1 MANKFNSNKN
11 AQFKKLSHRAREK
24 GNNQFLKK
32 EDNSVYTKFMKQFA
46 ETKWSQQIFEIAF
59 ECGGYIAGGMAR
71 MLLSP
76 KSDFSKL
83 AVQIK
88 DSGTVTGALEQSKKI
103 AYKSIS
109 DIDFFFR
116 TESGFN
122 EAVLKISQ
130 LKNNL
135 EHDFENCSMLQSDKI
150 HITTGTSVAGF
161 AFNIL
166 YVGPEN
172 VDPSRGDRSVAT
184 NIQFIAC
191 NFGEPEEVCDRFD
204 LMNSMV
210 AFDKTHRWKAYGWKQ
225 LETNNT
231 IEVSIWNPLTL
242 WRINKY
248 IRKYGYNSF
257 SFRTQADMIDGISIS
272 LKQLFSSDLKP
283 GEPGN
288 PTKTDFVCALHKF
301 ICNSKHLK
309 LDNNLIVY
317 LVSVCNALANEGESA
332 LMSDIQ
338 HYVTNKSN
346 GYHESQS
353 VTFNNNVQMIL
364 EKFTDRCLKHEFEY
378 T

>member
-11 AQFKKLSHRAREK
+11 AQFKKLSHRSREK

-32 EDNSVYTKFMKQFA
+32 EDNSVYIKFMKQFA
-46 ETKWSQQIFEIAF
+46 ETKWSQQIFQIAF
-59 ECGGYIAGGMAR
+59 QCGGYIAGGMAR

-76 KSDFSKL
+76 KSEFSKL

-88 DSGTVTGALEQSKKI
+88 DSTSVSGALEQSKKI

-130 LKNNL
+130 LKDSL
-135 EHDFENCSMLQSDKI
+135 EYDFENCSLPVSNKI
-150 HITTGTSVAGF
+150 NITTGTSVAGF

-166 YVGPEN
+166 YTGPEN
-172 VDPSRGDRSVAT
+172 VDPIKDDKRVAT
-184 NIQFIAC
+184 YIQFIAC

-204 LMNSMV
+204 LINSMV
-210 AFDKTHRWKAYGWKQ
+210 AFDMTHRWKAYGWKM
-225 LETNNT
+225 LEADNKL
-231 IEVSIWNPLTL
+231 EVSKWNPLTL

-257 SFRTQADMIDGISIS
+257 SFRTQSEMIDGIAVS
-272 LKQLFSSDLKP
+272 LKQLFSSDVQQ

-288 PTKTDFVCALHKF
+288 PTKSDFVYALHKF
-301 ICNSKHLK
+301 ICSSKHLK
-309 LDNNLIVY
+309 LDNSLIVY
-317 LVSVCNALANEGESA
+317 LISVCNALANEGESA
-332 LMSDIQ
+332 LMSEIRQYIVQDSGS
-338 HYVTNKSN
+338 YRET
-346 GYHESQS
+346 QS
-353 VTFNNNVQMIL
+353 VQFNNNVQIIL
-364 EKFTDRCLKHEFEY
+364 EKFAQRHLKLEFEY